1 MRKENNTLPDYE
13 ELFEEVKNK
22 KNIGFR
28 IIWKLFMQNK
38 FDFISSILLYF
49 VKQIAVWV
57 IPIVLAGAINEATAK
72 VSGTGGSVE
81 KIWMWAVLGVF
92 VLAINI
98 PFNAIYVHFS
108 SRALRNIGAGMRN
121 SLVKKLQHLS
131 LTYHKEIESGRLQ
144 SKFLRDMEAIEFLN
158 NQIIMNLIPC
168 FIIAVVTMG
177 IVVYKNWVMA
187 LSFVI
192 IIPIMLIILRVF
204 RGKIV
209 EQHRNFRK
217 EVENVSAKV
226 SDMIEMIPVTKAHGL
241 EEEEINK
248 LNASLQKL
256 KISGLKLDKTG
267 GYFSSVNWVTYNI
280 IINLFVI
287 FAAVMAFYGKIKIG
301 DIVMYQTYFN
311 MVMGNVNAIINL
323 VQEITK
329 GFDSMKSVTEI
340 MVSEDIEDNRDKIR
354 IRYIHG
360 TVQFESVNYS
370 YPDDPSKRVI
380 NNFSL
385 SVEPGECIA
394 FVGASGCGK
403 STIMNMIIGF
413 LKPVR
418 GVIKIDGKDIEMLN
432 LEDYRKFIAVVPQN
446 SILFTGTIREN
457 ILYGTKN
464 VSEEK
469 LQEIMD
475 KANIREFVEKLPN
488 GIDTSIGEHG
498 GKLSG
503 GQKQRISIARALIR
517 DPKIII
523 LDEATSALDNISEYQ
538 VQQAMGSLIKGRTT
552 FIVAHRLST
561 IRDAD
566 RIVVM
571 DSGRIVETGTYDEL
585 MAKKGEFYK
594 LKNLSDM
601 NTEGVEIE

>member
-92 VLAINI
+92 VLVINI

>member
-1 MRKENNTLPDYE
+1 MRRDDNTLPDYE

-22 KNIGFR
+22 ENVGFR
-28 IIWKLFMQNK
+28 VIWKLFMQNK
-38 FDFISSILLYF
+38 KDFITSILLYF

-57 IPIVLAGAINEATAK
+57 IPMVLAGAINEATAQ
-72 VSGTGGSVE
+72 VSGEGGSVT
-81 KIWMWAVLGVF
+81 KIWMWAALGVF
-92 VLAINI
+92 VLVINI
-98 PFNAIYVHFS
+98 PFNALYVHFS

-121 SLVKKLQHLS
+121 SLVRKLQHLS

-158 NQIIMNLIPC
+158 NQIIMTLIPC
-168 FIIAVVTMG
+168 FIVAAVTMG
-177 IVVYKNWVMA
+177 IVIYKNWIMA
-187 LSFVI
+187 MSFVI
-192 IIPIMLIILRVF
+192 IIPIMLLILRAF
-204 RGKIV
+204 HGKIV
-209 EQHRNFRK
+209 EQNRNFRK
-217 EVENVSAKV
+217 EIENVSAKV

-241 EEEEINK
+241 EEEEIHKVNE
-248 LNASLQKL
+248 SLKRL
-256 KISGLKLDKTG
+256 KDSGLKLDKTG

-280 IINLFVI
+280 IINMFVI
-287 FAAVMAFYGKIKIG
+287 FAAVMAFYGKIQIG

-311 MVMGNVNAIINL
+311 MVMGNVNSIINL
-323 VQEITK
+323 IQEITK
-329 GFDSMKSVTEI
+329 GFESMKSVTEI
-340 MVSEDIEDNRDKIR
+340 MVSDDIEDNRDKIKL
-354 IRYIHG
+354 RYVHG
-360 TVQFESVNYS
+360 TVQFENVSYS
-370 YPDDPSKRVI
+370 YPDEIEKRVI
-380 NNFSL
+380 DNFTL
-385 SVEPGECIA
+385 DVEPGECVA

-413 LKPVR
+413 LKPVE
-418 GVIKIDGKDIEMLN
+418 GVVKIDGKDIEILN

-457 ILYGTKN
+457 ILYGMKN
-464 VSEEK
+464 VSDEQ
-469 LQEIMD
+469 LDEIMT
-475 KANIREFVEKLPN
+475 KANIHEFIDKMPN
-488 GIDTSIGEHG
+488 GVDTFIGEHG

-538 VQQAMGSLIKGRTT
+538 VQQAMNSLIKGRTT

-571 DSGRIVETGTYDEL
+571 DAGKIVEVGTYDEL
-585 MAKKGEFYK
+585 MAKHGEFYK

-601 NTEGVEIE
+601 NAEGVEV

>member
-1 MRKENNTLPDYE
+1 
-13 ELFEEVKNK
+13 
-22 KNIGFR
+22 
-28 IIWKLFMQNK
+28 MQNK
-38 FDFISSILLYF
+38 LDFISSILLYF
-49 VKQIAVWV
+49 VKMIAVWV
-57 IPIVLAGAINEATAK
+57 IPIVLAGAINEATK
-72 VSGTGGSVE
+72 QVSGQGGSVE
-81 KIWMWAVLGVF
+81 RIWMWAALGVF
-92 VLAINI
+92 VLVINI
-98 PFNAIYVHFS
+98 PFNALYVHFS

-158 NQIIMNLIPC
+158 NQIIMSLIPC
-168 FIIAVVTMG
+168 VIITAVTMA
-177 IVVYKNWVMA
+177 IVVCKNWVMA
-187 LSFVI
+187 LAFVVI
-192 IIPIMLIILRVF
+192 IPVMLLILRVF

-209 EQHRNFRK
+209 EQHRNFRH
-217 EVENVSAKV
+217 EVENVASKV

-248 LNASLQKL
+248 LNESINRL
-256 KISGLKLDKTG
+256 KNSGLKLDKTG

-280 IINLFVI
+280 ITNMFVI
-287 FAAVMAFYGKIKIG
+287 FASVMAFYGRIQIG
-301 DIVMYQTYFN
+301 DIVMYQTFFN
-311 MVMGNVNAIINL
+311 IVIQNVSGIINL

-329 GFDSMKSVTEI
+329 GFESMKSVTEI
-340 MVSEDIEDNRDKIR
+340 MVSDNIEDNRDKIKLR
-354 IRYIHG
+354 FVHG
-360 TVQFESVNYS
+360 TVQFQGVNYS
-370 YPDDPSKRVI
+370 YPDDPQKKVI
-380 NNFSL
+380 DNFNL
-385 SVEPGECIA
+385 NVEPGECIA

-413 LKPVR
+413 LKPVG
-418 GVIKIDGKDIEMLN
+418 GVIKIDGKDIELLN

-457 ILYGTKN
+457 ILYGMKN

-475 KANIREFVEKLPN
+475 KANIREFIEKMPN
-488 GIDTSIGEHG
+488 GLDTFIGEHG

-538 VQQAMGSLIKGRTT
+538 VQQAMGSLIKDRTT

-571 DSGRIVETGTYDEL
+571 DSGRIVEMGTYDEL
-585 MAKKGEFYK
+585 MEKKGEFFK

-601 NTEGVEIE
+601 NAEGVEA

>member
-1 MRKENNTLPDYE
+1 MRRDDNTLPDYE

-22 KNIGFR
+22 ENVGVR
-28 IIWKLFMQNK
+28 VIWKLFMQNK
-38 FDFISSILLYF
+38 KDFITSILLYF

-57 IPIVLAGAINEATAK
+57 IPMVLAGAINEATAQ
-72 VSGTGGSVE
+72 VSGEGGSVT
-81 KIWMWAVLGVF
+81 KIWMWAALGVF
-92 VLAINI
+92 VLVINI
-98 PFNAIYVHFS
+98 PFNALYVHFS

-121 SLVKKLQHLS
+121 SLVRKLQHLS

-158 NQIIMNLIPC
+158 NQIIMTLIPC
-168 FIIAVVTMG
+168 FIVAAVTMG
-177 IVVYKNWVMA
+177 IVIYKNWIMA
-187 LSFVI
+187 MSFVI
-192 IIPIMLIILRVF
+192 IIPIMLLILRAF
-204 RGKIV
+204 HGKIV
-209 EQHRNFRK
+209 EQNRNFRK
-217 EVENVSAKV
+217 EIENVSAKV

-241 EEEEINK
+241 EEEEIHKVNE
-248 LNASLQKL
+248 SLKRL
-256 KISGLKLDKTG
+256 KDSGLKLDKTG

-280 IINLFVI
+280 IINMFVI
-287 FAAVMAFYGKIKIG
+287 FAAVMAFYGKIQIG

-311 MVMGNVNAIINL
+311 MVMGNVNSIINL
-323 VQEITK
+323 IQEITK
-329 GFDSMKSVTEI
+329 GFESMKSVTEI
-340 MVSEDIEDNRDKIR
+340 MVSDDIEDNRDKIKL
-354 IRYIHG
+354 RYVHG
-360 TVQFESVNYS
+360 TVQFENVSYS
-370 YPDDPSKRVI
+370 YPDEIEKRVI
-380 NNFSL
+380 DNFTL
-385 SVEPGECIA
+385 DVEPGECVA

-413 LKPVR
+413 LKPVE
-418 GVIKIDGKDIEMLN
+418 GVVKIDGKDIEILN

-457 ILYGTKN
+457 ILYGMKN
-464 VSEEK
+464 VSDEQ
-469 LQEIMD
+469 LDEIMT
-475 KANIREFVEKLPN
+475 KANIHEFIDKMPN
-488 GIDTSIGEHG
+488 GVDTFIGEHG

-538 VQQAMGSLIKGRTT
+538 VQQAMNSLIKGRTT

-571 DSGRIVETGTYDEL
+571 DAGKIVEVGTYDEL
-585 MAKKGEFYK
+585 MAKHGEFYK

-601 NTEGVEIE
+601 NAEGVEV

>member
-13 ELFEEVKNK
+13 ELFEEVKDK
-22 KNIGFR
+22 KNVGFR

-38 FDFISSILLYF
+38 FDFVISILLYF
-49 VKQIAVWV
+49 VKMIAVWV
-57 IPIVLAGAINEATAK
+57 IPIVLAGAINEATAQ
-72 VSGTGGSVE
+72 VSAEGGSVE
-81 KIWMWAVLGVF
+81 KIWMWAALGVF
-92 VLAINI
+92 VLVIHI
-98 PFNAIYVHFS
+98 PFNALYVHFS

-131 LTYHKEIESGRLQ
+131 FTYHKEIESGKLQ
-144 SKFLRDMEAIEFLN
+144 SKFLRDMESIEFLN

-168 FIIAVVTMG
+168 FIVAVVTMG
-177 IVVYKNWVMA
+177 IVIYKNWVMA
-187 LSFVI
+187 LAFVI
-192 IIPIMLIILRVF
+192 IIPLMILILRLF
-204 RGKIV
+204 RDKII
-209 EQHRNFRK
+209 EQHRNFRN

-241 EEEEINK
+241 EEEEISK
-248 LNASLQKL
+248 LNESINRL
-256 KISGLKLDKTG
+256 KNSGLKIDKIG
-267 GYFSSVNWVTYNI
+267 GYFGSVNWVTHNI
-280 IINLFVI
+280 ITNMFVI
-287 FAAVMAFYGKIKIG
+287 FAAVMAFYGKIEIG

-311 MVMGNVNAIINL
+311 MVMGNVNAVINL

-329 GFDSMKSVTEI
+329 GFESMKSVTEI
-340 MVSEDIEDNRDKIR
+340 MVSDNIEDNRDKIKLR
-354 IRYIHG
+354 FVHG
-360 TVQFESVNYS
+360 TVQFEDVNYS
-370 YPDDPSKRVI
+370 YPDEPGKKVI
-380 NNFSL
+380 DNFNL
-385 SVEPGECIA
+385 NVEPGECIA

-413 LKPVR
+413 LKPVS
-418 GVIKIDGKDIEMLN
+418 GVMKIDGKDIEMLN

-457 ILYGTKN
+457 ILYGMKN
-464 VSEEK
+464 VSEER
-469 LQEIMD
+469 LQDIMD
-475 KANIREFVEKLPN
+475 KANIREFIEKMPKGL
-488 GIDTSIGEHG
+488 DTFIGEHG

-538 VQQAMGSLIKGRTT
+538 VQQAMGSLIKDRTT

-571 DSGRIVETGTYDEL
+571 DAGRIVEMGTYDEL
-585 MAKKGEFYK
+585 MEKKGEFYK

-601 NTEGVEIE
+601 NAEGVEA

>member
-1 MRKENNTLPDYE
+1 MRKDNNTLPDYE

-28 IIWKLFMQNK
+28 VIWKLFMQNK
-38 FDFISSILLYF
+38 LDFVSSILLYF
-49 VKQIAVWV
+49 VKMIAVWV
-57 IPIVLAGAINEATAK
+57 IPIVLAGAINEATAE
-72 VSGTGGSVE
+72 VSGQGGSVE
-81 KIWMWAVLGVF
+81 RIWMWAALGVF
-92 VLAINI
+92 VLVINI
-98 PFNAIYVHFS
+98 PFNALYVHFS

-158 NQIIMNLIPC
+158 NQIIMSLIPC
-168 FIIAVVTMG
+168 VIITAVTMA
-177 IVVYKNWVMA
+177 IVIYKNWVMA
-187 LSFVI
+187 LAFVVI
-192 IIPIMLIILRVF
+192 IPVMLLILRVF

-209 EQHRNFRK
+209 EQHRNFRH
-217 EVENVSAKV
+217 EVENVASKV

-248 LNASLQKL
+248 LNESINRL
-256 KISGLKLDKTG
+256 KNSGLKLDKTG

-280 IINLFVI
+280 ITNMFVI
-287 FAAVMAFYGKIKIG
+287 FASVMAFYGRIQIG
-301 DIVMYQTYFN
+301 DIVMYQTFFN
-311 MVMGNVNAIINL
+311 IVIQNVSGIINL

-329 GFDSMKSVTEI
+329 GFESMKSVTEI
-340 MVSEDIEDNRDKIR
+340 MVSDDIEDNRDKIKLR
-354 IRYIHG
+354 FVHG
-360 TVQFESVNYS
+360 TVQFEDVNYS
-370 YPDDPSKRVI
+370 YPDEPGKKVI
-380 NNFSL
+380 DNFNL
-385 SVEPGECIA
+385 NVEPGECIA

-413 LKPVR
+413 LKPVS
-418 GVIKIDGKDIEMLN
+418 GVMKIDGKDINLLN

-457 ILYGTKN
+457 ILYGMKN

-469 LQEIMD
+469 LQDIMD
-475 KANIREFVEKLPN
+475 KANIREFIEKMPN
-488 GIDTSIGEHG
+488 GLDTFIGEHG

-538 VQQAMGSLIKGRTT
+538 VQQAMGSLIKDRTT

-571 DSGRIVETGTYDEL
+571 DTGKIVEMGTYDEL
-585 MAKKGEFYK
+585 MEKKGEFFK

-601 NTEGVEIE
+601 NAEGVEA

>member
-13 ELFEEVKNK
+13 ELFEEVKDK
-22 KNIGFR
+22 KNVGFR

-38 FDFISSILLYF
+38 FDFVISILLYF
-49 VKQIAVWV
+49 VKMIAVWV
-57 IPIVLAGAINEATAK
+57 IPIVLAGAINEATK
-72 VSGTGGSVE
+72 QVSGTGGSVTE
-81 KIWMWAVLGVF
+81 IWMWAALGVF
-92 VLAINI
+92 VLVIHI
-98 PFNAIYVHFS
+98 PFNALYVHFS

-131 LTYHKEIESGRLQ
+131 FTYHKEIESGKLQ
-144 SKFLRDMEAIEFLN
+144 SKFLRDMESIEFLN

-168 FIIAVVTMG
+168 FIVAVVTMG
-177 IVVYKNWVMA
+177 IVIYKNWVMA
-187 LSFVI
+187 LAFVI
-192 IIPIMLIILRVF
+192 IIPLMILILRLF
-204 RGKIV
+204 RDKII
-209 EQHRNFRK
+209 EQHRNFRN

-241 EEEEINK
+241 EEEEISK
-248 LNASLQKL
+248 LNESINRL
-256 KISGLKLDKTG
+256 KNSGLKIDKIG
-267 GYFSSVNWVTYNI
+267 GYFGSVNWVTHNI
-280 IINLFVI
+280 ITNMFVI
-287 FAAVMAFYGKIKIG
+287 FAAVMAFYGKIEIG

-311 MVMGNVNAIINL
+311 MVMGNVNAVINL

-329 GFDSMKSVTEI
+329 GFESMKSVTEI
-340 MVSEDIEDNRDKIR
+340 MVSDNIEDNRDKIKL
-354 IRYIHG
+354 RYVHG
-360 TVQFESVNYS
+360 TVQFEDVNYS
-370 YPDDPSKRVI
+370 YPDEPGKKVI
-380 NNFSL
+380 DNFNL
-385 SVEPGECIA
+385 NVEPGECIA

-413 LKPVR
+413 LKPVS
-418 GVIKIDGKDIEMLN
+418 GVMKIDGKDIEMLN

-457 ILYGTKN
+457 ILYGMKN
-464 VSEEK
+464 VSEER
-469 LQEIMD
+469 LQDIMD
-475 KANIREFVEKLPN
+475 KANIREFIEKMPKGL
-488 GIDTSIGEHG
+488 DTFIGEHG

-538 VQQAMGSLIKGRTT
+538 VQQAMGSLIKDRTT

-571 DSGRIVETGTYDEL
+571 DKGRIVEMGTYDEL
-585 MAKKGEFYK
+585 MEKKGEFYK

-601 NTEGVEIE
+601 NAEGVEA